1 MHNGLSTTASSLV
14 VTRVF
19 FYREEDKARIKKSK
33 KPIKTFNNRISKQ
46 KDLKAFSLDQTI
58 QAN

>member
-14 VTRVF
+14 VIRVF
-19 FYREEDKARIKKSK
+19 FYREEDKARINKSK